1 MSDSKIPEEG
11 VSGKLKA
18 VVYVLTGITLFAFV
32 AFFTKLITKK
42 STSNQQ
48 EKSVQNTRVDTRAVT
63 RATELEKAG
72 ERLQQVGLNEQ
83 ALDQYIQIWTLEES
97 NAADRAKAAATIG
110 KLYLKLGNCTEALV
124 WLFRSEAANPDKAT
138 ELQPLIDTCI
148 AKEK

>member
-11 VSGKLKA
+11 VSGKIKA
-18 VVYVLTGITLFAFV
+18 VVYILTGITLFAFV

-42 STSNQQ
+42 PTAIQQ
-48 EKSVQNTRVDTRAVT
+48 EKSIKNTRVDA

-83 ALDQYIQIWTLEES
+83 ALDNYILIWTLGES
-97 NAADRAKAAATIG
+97 NATDRAKAAATTG
-110 KLYLKLGNCTEALV
+110 RLYLKLGNCKEALV

-138 ELQPLIDTCI
+138 ELQPLIDICI
-148 AKEK
+148 TKEK

>member
-11 VSGKLKA
+11 VSGKIKA
-18 VVYVLTGITLFAFV
+18 VVYILTGITLFAFV

-42 STSNQQ
+42 PTAIQQ
-48 EKSVQNTRVDTRAVT
+48 EKSIKNTRVDA

-83 ALDQYIQIWTLEES
+83 ALDQYILIWTLGES
-97 NAADRAKAAATIG
+97 NATDRAKAAATTG
-110 KLYLKLGNCTEALV
+110 RLYLKLGNCKEALV

-148 AKEK
+148 TKEK

>member
-11 VSGKLKA
+11 VSGKIKA
-18 VVYVLTGITLFAFV
+18 VVYILTGITLFAFV

-42 STSNQQ
+42 PTAIQQ
-48 EKSVQNTRVDTRAVT
+48 EKSIKNTRVDGRS
-63 RATELEKAG
+63 TELEKAG

-83 ALDQYIQIWTLEES
+83 ALDNYILIWTLGES
-97 NAADRAKAAATIG
+97 NATDRAKAAATTG
-110 KLYLKLGNCTEALV
+110 RLYLKLGNWKEALV

>member
-11 VSGKLKA
+11 VSGKIKA
-18 VVYVLTGITLFAFV
+18 VVYILTGITLFAFV

-42 STSNQQ
+42 PTAIQQ
-48 EKSVQNTRVDTRAVT
+48 EKSIKNTRVDARSI
-63 RATELEKAG
+63 ELEKAG

-83 ALDQYIQIWTLEES
+83 ALDQFILIWTLGES
-97 NAADRAKAAATIG
+97 NATDRAKAAATTG
-110 KLYLKLGNCTEALV
+110 RLYLKLGNCKEALV

-148 AKEK
+148 TKEK

>member
-11 VSGKLKA
+11 VSGKIKA
-18 VVYVLTGITLFAFV
+18 VVYILTGITVFAFV

-42 STSNQQ
+42 PTAIQQ
-48 EKSVQNTRVDTRAVT
+48 GKSIKNTRVDGRS
-63 RATELEKAG
+63 TELEKAG

-83 ALDQYIQIWTLEES
+83 ALDNYILIWTLGES
-97 NAADRAKAAATIG
+97 NATDRAKAAATTG
-110 KLYLKLGNCTEALV
+110 RLYLKLGNCKEALV

>member
-11 VSGKLKA
+11 VSGKIKA
-18 VVYVLTGITLFAFV
+18 VVYILTGITLFAFV

-42 STSNQQ
+42 PTAIQQ
-48 EKSVQNTRVDTRAVT
+48 EKSIKNTLVDGRS
-63 RATELEKAG
+63 TELEKAG

-83 ALDQYIQIWTLEES
+83 ALDNYILIWTLGES
-97 NAADRAKAAATIG
+97 NATDRAKAAATTG
-110 KLYLKLGNCTEALV
+110 RLYLKLGNCNEALV

>member
-11 VSGKLKA
+11 VSGKIKA
-18 VVYVLTGITLFAFV
+18 VVYILTGITVFAFV
-32 AFFTKLITKK
+32 GFFTKLITKK
-42 STSNQQ
+42 PTAIQQ
-48 EKSVQNTRVDTRAVT
+48 GKSIKNTRVDGRS
-63 RATELEKAG
+63 TELEKAG

-83 ALDQYIQIWTLEES
+83 ALEQFILIWTLGES
-97 NAADRAKAAATIG
+97 NATDRAKAAATTG
-110 KLYLKLGNCTEALV
+110 RLYLKLGNCKEALV

>member
-1 MSDSKIPEEG
+1 MSDSKIPEDG

-18 VVYVLTGITLFAFV
+18 VVYILTGITLFAFV

-42 STSNQQ
+42 PTAIQQ
-48 EKSVQNTRVDTRAVT
+48 EKSIKNTRVDGRS
-63 RATELEKAG
+63 TELEKAG

-83 ALDQYIQIWTLEES
+83 ALDNYILIWTLGES
-97 NAADRAKAAATIG
+97 NATDRAKAAATTG
-110 KLYLKLGNCTEALV
+110 RLYLKLGNCKEALV
-124 WLFRSEAANPDKAT
+124 WLFRSEAANHDKAT

>member
-11 VSGKLKA
+11 VSGKIKA
-18 VVYVLTGITLFAFV
+18 VVYILTGITVFAFV

-42 STSNQQ
+42 PTAIQQ
-48 EKSVQNTRVDTRAVT
+48 GKSIKNTRVGGRS
-63 RATELEKAG
+63 TELEKAG
-72 ERLQQVGLNEQ
+72 ERLQQVGLNKQ
-83 ALDQYIQIWTLEES
+83 ALDNYILIWTLGES
-97 NAADRAKAAATIG
+97 NATDRAKAAATTG
-110 KLYLKLGNCTEALV
+110 RLYLKLGNCNEALV

>member
-11 VSGKLKA
+11 VSGKIKA
-18 VVYVLTGITLFAFV
+18 VVYILTGITVFAFV

-42 STSNQQ
+42 PTAIQQ
-48 EKSVQNTRVDTRAVT
+48 GKNIKNTRVDGRS
-63 RATELEKAG
+63 TELEKAG

-83 ALDQYIQIWTLEES
+83 ALDNYILIWTLGES
-97 NAADRAKAAATIG
+97 NATDRAKAAATTG
-110 KLYLKLGNCTEALV
+110 RLYLKLGNCKEALV

>member
-18 VVYVLTGITLFAFV
+18 VVYILTGITLFAFV

-42 STSNQQ
+42 STPTHQ
-48 EKSVQNTRVDTRAVT
+48 EKSVKVSRADTRT
-63 RATELEKAG
+63 TELEKAG

-83 ALDQYIQIWTLEES
+83 ALDQYIQIWALGES
-97 NAADRAKAAATIG
+97 NAADRAKAAATAG
-110 KLYLKLGNCTEALV
+110 RLYLKLGNCKEALV

>member
-11 VSGKLKA
+11 VSGKIKA
-18 VVYVLTGITLFAFV
+18 VVYILTGITVFAFV

-42 STSNQQ
+42 PTAIQQ
-48 EKSVQNTRVDTRAVT
+48 GKNIKNTRVDGRS
-63 RATELEKAG
+63 TELEKAG

-83 ALDQYIQIWTLEES
+83 ALDNYILIWTLGES
-97 NAADRAKAAATIG
+97 NATDRAKAAATTG
-110 KLYLKLGNCTEALV
+110 RLYLKLGNCKEALV

-138 ELQPLIDTCI
+138 ELQPLIDICI

>member
-11 VSGKLKA
+11 VSGKIKA
-18 VVYVLTGITLFAFV
+18 VVYILTGITVFAFV

-42 STSNQQ
+42 PTAIQQ
-48 EKSVQNTRVDTRAVT
+48 GKSIKNTRVDGRS
-63 RATELEKAG
+63 TELEKAG

-83 ALDQYIQIWTLEES
+83 ALDNYILIWTLGES
-97 NAADRAKAAATIG
+97 NAADRAKAAATTG
-110 KLYLKLGNCTEALV
+110 RLYLKLGNCKEALV

>member
-11 VSGKLKA
+11 VSGKIKA
-18 VVYVLTGITLFAFV
+18 VVYILTGITLFAFV

-42 STSNQQ
+42 PTAIQQ
-48 EKSVQNTRVDTRAVT
+48 EKSIKNTRVDA

-83 ALDQYIQIWTLEES
+83 ALDQYILIWTLGES
-97 NAADRAKAAATIG
+97 NATDRAKAAATTG
-110 KLYLKLGNCTEALV
+110 RLYLKLGNCKEALV

>member
-11 VSGKLKA
+11 VSGKIKA
-18 VVYVLTGITLFAFV
+18 VVYILTGITLFAFV

-42 STSNQQ
+42 PTAIQQ
-48 EKSVQNTRVDTRAVT
+48 EKSIKNTRVDA

-83 ALDQYIQIWTLEES
+83 ALDHYILIWTLGES
-97 NAADRAKAAATIG
+97 NATDRAKAAATTG
-110 KLYLKLGNCTEALV
+110 RLYLKLGNCKEALV

-148 AKEK
+148 TKEK